1 MLYGPLLP
9 GGVKHLRA
17 RLATRAYKM
26 SFSQSKEAQYYCLS
40 FNKLDCNMSELPSE
54 VTRIYSSIPTL
65 NPTSI
70 SEITE
75 HNYAQFLPSGA
86 AAGSGQIQ
94 LWQFLLELL
103 SRPDRHRDIIGWEGG
118 RGEFRLVEPD
128 EVAKMW
134 GDKKSKANMNYD
146 KLSRAL
152 R

>member
-1 MLYGPLLP
+1 MASKSRPRPAGSSCITHRKILTLPLSCAAGRTKTDVQP
-9 GGVKHLRA
+9 
-17 RLATRAYKM
+17 RL
-26 SFSQSKEAQYYCLS
+26 
-40 FNKLDCNMSELPSE
+40 
-54 VTRIYSSIPTL
+54 ISSTEKRRDSYFFISRTYFHA
-65 NPTSI
+65 SI

-75 HNYAQFLPSGA
+75 HNYVQFLPSGA

-103 SRPDRHRDIIGWEGG
+103 SKPDRHRDIIVWEGG

-134 GDKKSKANMNYD
+134 GDKKSKSNMNYD

>member
-1 MLYGPLLP
+1 M
-9 GGVKHLRA
+9 
-17 RLATRAYKM
+17 
-26 SFSQSKEAQYYCLS
+26 
-40 FNKLDCNMSELPSE
+40 
-54 VTRIYSSIPTL
+54 
-65 NPTSI
+65 
-70 SEITE
+70 
-75 HNYAQFLPSGA
+75 PSGT

-103 SRPDRHRDIIGWEGG
+103 SRPDRHRDIIAWEGG

>member
-1 MLYGPLLP
+1 MLLD
-9 GGVKHLRA
+9 
-17 RLATRAYKM
+17 
-26 SFSQSKEAQYYCLS
+26 LS
-40 FNKLDCNMSELPSE
+40 NIFPSI
-54 VTRIYSSIPTL
+54 T
-65 NPTSI
+65 
-70 SEITE
+70 EITE
-75 HNYAQFLPSGA
+75 HNYVSFLPSGA

-103 SRPDRHRDIIGWEGG
+103 SKPERHRDIILWEGG

-134 GDKKSKANMNYD
+134 GDKKSKSNMNYD

>member
-1 MLYGPLLP
+1 MDFLKRKPSDHQLP
-9 GGVKHLRA
+9 I
-17 RLATRAYKM
+17 
-26 SFSQSKEAQYYCLS
+26 SQSSLTPK
-40 FNKLDCNMSELPSE
+40 
-54 VTRIYSSIPTL
+54 
-65 NPTSI
+65 SI

-86 AAGSGQIQ
+86 TAGSSGQIQ

-103 SRPDRHRDIIGWEGG
+103 SRPDRHRDIIAWEGG
-118 RGEFRLVEPD
+118 RGEFRLGEPD